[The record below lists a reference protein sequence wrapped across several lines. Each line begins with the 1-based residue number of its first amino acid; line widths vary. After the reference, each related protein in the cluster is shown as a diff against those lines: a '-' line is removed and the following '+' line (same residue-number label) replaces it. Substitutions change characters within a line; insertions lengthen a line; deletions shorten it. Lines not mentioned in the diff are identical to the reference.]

1 MGDYAVGCM
10 QILTLFCVRDLSTSP
25 LDCGF
30 WESAHVLKPV
40 GSETL
45 GVLRDSC
52 TELIQV
58 KQVSLLQDFSV
69 MCAES
74 L

>member
-1 MGDYAVGCM
+1 MGDSAVGCM

-40 GSETL
+40 GSEA
-45 GVLRDSC
+45 GG
-52 TELIQV
+52 
-58 KQVSLLQDFSV
+58 
-69 MCAES
+69 AEGQLYRVNPS
-74 L
+74 